1 MNSSHGVGTLPSP
14 VTPGQ
19 EAGGGCHDLPV
30 SPGLCVALCQACAS
44 HQRLQPCCNVG
55 VWSAGYSW
63 PPRAAA
69 ETWHLGSCSHTRML
83 GSEFPVTVS
92 KLGSL
97 AIPDPHLLEFSGEQ
111 SLQTALELLPDRH
124 LGSWTQGRWWVP
136 HELDR
141 LGGDT
146 AREDHVQAGGP

>member
-1 MNSSHGVGTLPSP
+1 MLALSPPLSLQDRRLGVAATTCLCPPDCVCGLVPGVCQPS
-14 VTPGQ
+14 
-19 EAGGGCHDLPV
+19 AA
-30 SPGLCVALCQACAS
+30 SAL
-44 HQRLQPCCNVG
+44 LQCGRV
-55 VWSAGYSW
+55 VAGYSW

-69 ETWHLGSCSHTRML
+69 ETWHLWSCSHTRML

-111 SLQTALELLPDRH
+111 SLQTALELLPDTH

-146 AREDHVQAGGP
+146 AREDHVQAGGA